1 LTEAPIRIGNRD
13 ELVFLLC
20 EAAELEHGIMC
31 QYLFAAF
38 TMRSALDDG
47 LDAEATEVVARWE
60 RVVAEVATQEMLH
73 LAMVSNLL
81 SAVGAAPYFRR
92 PNFPLRPGHYPPG
105 LHLDLLPFS
114 ERALRHFLFLERP
127 EGMDMDDAEGFEALA
142 DSVPLGHAHA
152 IVPHPQ
158 TYSTFGHLYRGIE
171 QGFRTLSGT
180 LGEKELFCGHVGA
193 QATGMYFLW
202 PEMKPVTDLESASAA
217 IETIVEQGEGARGDW
232 RDAHF
237 GRFHAVLEELLA
249 LNAATPGFEPAR
261 PAVAAF
267 TRPPVDVPNAQLI
280 SVKSTG
286 MVADLFNA
294 SYQALLQLI
303 IRFFLHTEESEK
315 ELGVLADVAVGMMV
329 DVVRPLGRLL
339 TTLPVT
345 PDRTDMTAGPTFDV
359 YRTTYYVPHR
369 HAAWRVL
376 HERLVH
382 LGRAAQEQAGDMGP
396 ELERVSDALIGF
408 ADKLGPHV
416 FRI

>member
-1 LTEAPIRIGNRD
+1 MSEAPIRIGNRD
-13 ELVFLLC
+13 ELVFLLS

-38 TMRSALDDG
+38 TMRSEAEDG
-47 LDAEATEVVARWE
+47 LDPEVRHAVARWE
-60 RVVAEVATQEMLH
+60 RTVSEVAAQEMMH
-73 LAMVSNLL
+73 LALVSNLL

-105 LHLDLLPFS
+105 LHLDLIPFS

-127 EGMDMDDAEGFEALA
+127 EGMDLEDAEGFEALA

-152 IVPHPQ
+152 IVPHQQ

-171 QGFRTLSGT
+171 DGFRHLTTT
-180 LGEKELFCGHVGA
+180 LGERELFCGHAGA
-193 QATGMYFLW
+193 QATGEFFLW
-202 PEMKPVTDLESASAA
+202 DEMVPVTDLESACAA
-217 IETIVEQGEGARGDW
+217 IETIVEQGEGARGEW
-232 RDAHF
+232 KEAHF
-237 GRFHAVLEELLA
+237 GRFHAVLEEFLA
-249 LNAATPGFEPAR
+249 LKAERPDFEPAR

-267 TRPPVDVPNAQLI
+267 TRPPADVPDALLI

-315 ELGVLADVAVGMMV
+315 ELSVLADVAVGMMV
-329 DVVRPLGRLL
+329 DVIRPLGRML
-339 TTLPVT
+339 TTLPVA
-345 PDRTDMTAGPTFDV
+345 PNRDDITAGPTFDV

-376 HERLVH
+376 HERLVA
-382 LGRAAQEQAGDMGP
+382 LGRAAQEQADDMGP
-396 ELERVSDALIGF
+396 ILESVADRLIGY
-408 ADKLGPHV
+408 ADRLGPHV
-416 FRI
+416 FRV